1 MPDNFWLTTFS
12 FITDNARCLLLFY
25 CMLFV
30 ICQTFQLL
38 FSFQEFRYLLDD
50 NLELLVKLRD
60 LIIDWVQEG
69 FQEFFQKLHGRF
81 LVLSGRSNNI
91 NQDSSLSDSI
101 QMEKVPTGLVLVLA
115 QLCVFVEQSAIPRVT
130 EVLDYCNLMKF
141 MNYNKL

>member
-1 MPDNFWLTTFS
+1 
-12 FITDNARCLLLFY
+12 
-25 CMLFV
+25 MLFV
-30 ICQTFQLL
+30 ICQAFQLL

-60 LIIDWVQEG
+60 LIVDWVQEG
-69 FQEFFQKLHGRF
+69 FQEFFKKLHGRF

-115 QLCVFVEQSAIPRVT
+115 QLCAFIEQSAIPRVT
-130 EVLDYCNLMKF
+130 EVLDYRNLMKF
-141 MNYNKL
+141 MNYDTL